1 MRISDWS
8 SDVCSS
14 DLSTELQRRGPEMSG
29 NKVMAVAMSV
39 ANRAVAQTPEGGALP
54 QLYAAVAPEVSGGDY
69 IGPGGLFEL
78 RGSPSKV
85 RAAKRA
91 YREADA
97 DRLWQVSEGSTGGEY
112 RGGWGSREAT
122 PTWTERQ

>member
-1 MRISDWS
+1 
-8 SDVCSS
+8 
-14 DLSTELQRRGPEMSG
+14 
-29 NKVMAVAMSV
+29 MAVAMSV

-54 QLYAAVAPEVSGGDY
+54 RLYAAVAPEVSGGDY

-97 DRLWQVSEGSTGGEY
+97 DRLWQVPEASTGVEIGRAAGRE
-112 RGGWGSREAT
+112 RGGQDGWNLGVAVS
-122 PTWTERQ
+122 